1 MLTKTAEV
9 NTTED
14 ADWRNNKHQELQNI
28 LV

>member
-14 ADWRNNKHQELQNI
+14 AAWRNSKHQQLQNI